1 LPLPVTPVFPLTTI
15 TLWHFLFRGQAY
27 GDATLELLAT
37 YDAEQR
43 EQYGESEADICDICR
58 GTCLRCH
65 ITHILT
71 CPIHT

>member
-1 LPLPVTPVFPLTTI
+1 MPLRVTPVCPSTKR
-15 TLWHFLFRGQAY
+15 TLLLFLFRGQAY

-65 ITHILT
+65 ITHTYT
-71 CPIHT
+71 CPMHT

>member
-1 LPLPVTPVFPLTTI
+1 M
-15 TLWHFLFRGQAY
+15 
-27 GDATLELLAT
+27 ELLAT

-65 ITHILT
+65 ITHTPCRLKPFNCT
-71 CPIHT
+71 TPS